1 MSNNP
6 FQSPEQNPGQ
16 PYQQFQGVGPDV
28 SGKVS
33 GPAIALMVVA
43 VINIIL
49 AILGLLQHI
58 LIMSGVFD
66 IAEMQKQ
73 MQDAGMEQEFIDIM
87 TQSML
92 AQGPMGIVTNA
103 LTLICGII
111 IFVGAMKMKNLTSYG
126 MAMTASIV
134 SMIPCVSCCCIG
146 LPIGIWSLVI
156 LNDMHV
162 KNAFRAKK

>member
-1 MSNNP
+1 
-6 FQSPEQNPGQ
+6 
-16 PYQQFQGVGPDV
+16 
-28 SGKVS
+28 
-33 GPAIALMVVA
+33 
-43 VINIIL
+43 
-49 AILGLLQHI
+49 
-58 LIMSGVFD
+58 MSGVFD
-66 IAEMQKQ
+66 IVEMQKQ
-73 MQDAGMEQEFIDIM
+73 MQDAGMEQEIIDIV
-87 TQSML
+87 TQAL
-92 AQGPMGIVTNA
+92 VGQGPMNIATNA